1 MKIRNRHNIRLRKMG
16 SRYMIVNPSSS
27 AINMTDVY
35 TLNESAAF
43 LMRKCLDSESF
54 EIADLASWLMEEYDV
69 DPELA
74 TADATATAEEW
85 LRLELAEPC
94 LFCRYA
100 CLSFLHGC
108 RA

>member
-35 TLNESAAF
+35 TLS
-43 LMRKCLDSESF
+43 C

-69 DPELA
+69 APELA

-85 LRLELAEPC
+85 LRLELAE
-94 LFCRYA
+94 
-100 CLSFLHGC
+100 S
-108 RA
+108 

>member
-69 DPELA
+69 APELA

-85 LRLELAEPC
+85 LRLELAEAWLC
-94 LFCRYA
+94 LRYA

>member
-1 MKIRNRHNIRLRKMG
+1 MKIRNRHNIHLRKMG

-69 DPELA
+69 APELA
-74 TADATATAEEW
+74 TSDATATAEEW
-85 LRLELAEPC
+85 LRLELAE
-94 LFCRYA
+94 
-100 CLSFLHGC
+100 S
-108 RA
+108 